1 MKDAIKDLSS
11 IEVLFVDDEEQ
22 TLKYLS
28 RAFSSICRVRLAA
41 NVDEALAVLKQ
52 SKDVAVVV
60 TDQVMPGARG
70 TELLRWVS
78 ENRPHI
84 VRILT
89 TAYADLNSAI
99 ESINRGEV
107 FRFVEKPWTLTDL
120 EALLKES
127 IVRFREK
134 LSPTDYASVSDEII
148 LHNMFAEVASDCES
162 WKLYAMHSL
171 DQLGDYEAGIE
182 AIANK
187 HMAALTDNLDQGRA
201 AKLIENLDSF
211 IDDNFLSNNA
221 LAQVQVA
228 VNKAFNTDT
237 NH

>member
-1 MKDAIKDLSS
+1 MEAKDSTV
-11 IEVLFVDDEEQ
+11 EVLFVDDEEN

-28 RAFSSICRVRLAA
+28 RAFSDVCRLRTAK
-41 NVDEALAVLKQ
+41 NVDEAISILQDSRNVG
-52 SKDVAVVV
+52 VVI

-70 TELLRWVS
+70 TDLLHWLAT
-78 ENRPHI
+78 NRPHI

-107 FRFVEKPWTLTDL
+107 FRFVEKPWALDDL
-120 EALLKES
+120 ENLIKDS
-127 IVRFREK
+127 IGRFREQ
-134 LSPTDYASVSDEII
+134 LSPADYDSVSDEIL
-148 LHNMFAEVASDCES
+148 LHNLFDHVSEDCES

-171 DQLGDYEAGIE
+171 DRLSDYEAGIE
-182 AIANK
+182 AIAAK
-187 HMAALTDNLDQGRA
+187 HSATLSSYLADRRLEKIGELLDR
-201 AKLIENLDSF
+201 F
-211 IDDNFLSNNA
+211 IDERFLSNQV

-228 VNKAFNTDT
+228 VSKSFNSDT